1 MLQVLLVFPGENS
14 STLEELAE
22 RLCPSNEESATV
34 ATDKTET
41 HNKENSK
48 DKDSTGKLKEE
59 SESCSTEKGNGE
71 TDGKTAACEFETSE
85 SGT

>member
-41 HNKENSK
+41 YNEEKNNQ
-48 DKDSTGKLKEE
+48 DKDRQA
-59 SESCSTEKGNGE
+59 N
-71 TDGKTAACEFETSE
+71 
-85 SGT
+85 